1 MITSE
6 AMPER
11 TVIQKMDVLGFRF
24 LPARILIK
32 MSDTRFEA
40 VMSSARRPGI
50 RVGDYPKLEMGG
62 TLSPRKHS
70 FL

>member
-11 TVIQKMDVLGFRF
+11 TVIQKMDVRGLRF

-32 MSDTRFEA
+32 MGDTRFEA
-40 VMSSARRPGI
+40 VMSSARKPGI

-62 TLSPRKHS
+62 TLSSRKHFS
-70 FL
+70 L